1 MSSFDRLGLLL
12 DHHQTAQIKKKDI
25 WLMTAQALEEV
36 VDPTEIE
43 VIAGVGQAMLQVTF
57 YLSDFMS

>member
-1 MSSFDRLGLLL
+1 
-12 DHHQTAQIKKKDI
+12 
-25 WLMTAQALEEV
+25 MTAQALEEV